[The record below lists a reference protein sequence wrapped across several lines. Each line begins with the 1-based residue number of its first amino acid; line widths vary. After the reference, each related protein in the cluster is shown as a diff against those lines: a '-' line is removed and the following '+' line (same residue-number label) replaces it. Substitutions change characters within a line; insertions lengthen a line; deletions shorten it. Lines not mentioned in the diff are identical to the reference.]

1 MKIDLSRDHIKNPSK
16 PDTKQWSFSQIP
28 CSFRSSIRPK
38 VKNDDANG
46 VYFRDGV
53 SDMIVSGM
61 QWLSSGSMLSL
72 FVSNCTSTR
81 IGNVDS

>member
-61 QWLSSGSMLSL
+61 VELW
-72 FVSNCTSTR
+72 FHVIVVCTSTQ
-81 IGNVDS
+81 IGKC